1 MKTIPLFLFNILL
14 VVSIYSSPAGAAMP
28 SAEEVVKD
36 TADKVIARLTEQRAE
51 LDQHPEK
58 IYSLIN
64 ELVIPHFDFVSM
76 SKWVL
81 GKTNWRN
88 ANTSQQDQFVSEFR
102 TLLVRTYAKALLEY
116 SEQEIIYHPAN
127 NDPNSNIVMVKTEI
141 QQPGAKS
148 VPINYTMHIS
158 GGEWKVI
165 DVVVDGISLVATYR
179 GSFAEEIRQN
189 GLDSLIRQ
197 LSDRNTTATTV
208 SAN

>member
-1 MKTIPLFLFNILL
+1 MKTLSIFLLNFLL
-14 VVSIYSSPAGAAMP
+14 ITGFYNVYAVTP

-36 TADKVIARLTEQRAE
+36 TADKVIERLTAQRAE
-51 LDQHPEK
+51 LEQHPEK

-81 GKTNWRN
+81 GKTNWKN
-88 ANTSQQDQFVSEFR
+88 ANASQQDQFVSEFR

-116 SEQEIIYHPAN
+116 SQQEIMYLPVES
-127 NDPNSNIVMVKTEI
+127 DPNTNIAMVKTEI
-141 QQPGAKS
+141 QQPGSKT
-148 VPINYTMHIS
+148 VPINYTMHVS
-158 GGEWKVI
+158 GGGWKVI

-179 GSFAEEIRQN
+179 GSFATEIRQN
-189 GLDSLIRQ
+189 GLDALIRQ
-197 LSDRNTTATTV
+197 LAERNAVATTV